1 MLHHPFRLLLSIF
14 LGIAAL
20 TQLVLSA
27 PTKGVTEN
35 TKVLGLKATS
45 FESKARVLLYSS
57 DKQTAWAGSLNTETR
72 QTPRKSST
80 P

>member
-45 FESKARVLLYSS
+45 FQSKARVLTNWRLAECISALKAF
-57 DKQTAWAGSLNTETR
+57 DATMLN
-72 QTPRKSST
+72 QLMVNK
-80 P
+80 